1 MLGLAPR
8 LPITITLLTAMTTNL
23 LVRLRPLPVHRAGRV
38 CFAFITAKIFRAAL
52 SQKTGW
58 PSADFWDARA
68 KRAAGRAGATRP
80 EGLARRASAATATEQ
95 GSRFWVENDCC
106 DWLSLGSA
114 SPRALRF
121 GPGARMIGKAETE
134 MRRMR
139 RCRDQSNPTSIT
151 TFGGN
156 V

>member
-23 LVRLRPLPVHRAGRV
+23 LVRLRPLPDSSGRACV
-38 CFAFITAKIFRAAL
+38 LCFHHAKIFRAAL
-52 SQKTGW
+52 SQKLE
-58 PSADFWDARA
+58 
-68 KRAAGRAGATRP
+68 GRAQISGTRERSGRQAVP
-80 EGLARRASAATATEQ
+80 EQRGPKGWRGVLAQRPPPNRGHAF
-95 GSRFWVENDCC
+95 GFENDCR

-121 GPGARMIGKAETE
+121 GPGARMIGKAGTE

-151 TFGGN
+151 TFGRN

>member
-1 MLGLAPR
+1 MLGLAPK

-52 SQKTGW
+52 SQKTGG

-80 EGLARRASAATATEQ
+80 EGLARRACMVSTA
-95 GSRFWVENDCC
+95 D
-106 DWLSLGSA
+106 A
-114 SPRALRF
+114 P
-121 GPGARMIGKAETE
+121 AR
-134 MRRMR
+134 
-139 RCRDQSNPTSIT
+139 S
-151 TFGGN
+151 
-156 V
+156 